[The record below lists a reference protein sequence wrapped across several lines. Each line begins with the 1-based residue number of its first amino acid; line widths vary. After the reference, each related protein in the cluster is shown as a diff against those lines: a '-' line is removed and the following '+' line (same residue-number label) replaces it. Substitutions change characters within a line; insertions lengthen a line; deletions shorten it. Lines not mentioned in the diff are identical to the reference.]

1 MFSILSPVVILNLN
15 KSSML
20 KSIAKK
26 LVVALVFCSLFI
38 SVSFLPGLTA
48 PSMAAIAQKANT
60 ILIEVGS
67 SSKDDLEDLESG
79 EGELYKKIASAVE
92 RLKDSGAIDPEAQP
106 VIFVVEQKK
115 DDDVWGR
122 Y

>member
-1 MFSILSPVVILNLN
+1 
-15 KSSML
+15 
-20 KSIAKK
+20 
-26 LVVALVFCSLFI
+26 
-38 SVSFLPGLTA
+38 
-48 PSMAAIAQKANT
+48 MAAIAQKANT